1 MCMSYKAKQYAFVP
15 TICLKN
21 IALPARTFGALC
33 VPFPNTFTSLPA
45 SHPLQKLLTPS
56 VL

>member
-33 VPFPNTFTSLPA
+33 VPFPNIFTSLPA